1 MESKSPND
9 VALVAEG
16 WTRQFSASEPRLSE
30 AVESYQEIGME
41 VRLEPIDTSCS
52 DGTCTVCM
60 AENPEH
66 VKVIYTRRK
75 PDDHIE

>member
-1 MESKSPND
+1 MEQKSPND
-9 VALVAEG
+9 VALVADG

-41 VRLEPIDTSCS
+41 VRLEPVDTAPS

-60 AENPEH
+60 AENPEY
-66 VKVIYTRRK
+66 VKVIYTRPR
-75 PDDHIE
+75 PDKDPG